1 MEKLSGKSLNLV
13 QENINKLIELFPE
26 ITNGDNQINFDS
38 LRELLEENV
47 DVTDDVE
54 EHYNFT
60 WWGKKEA
67 IRIAKESI
75 SKTLRPL
82 IKNSKNWD
90 DTENIYIEGDNL
102 DALKILLGSYRDT
115 IKMIYI
121 DPPYNT
127 GRDFVY
133 KDNRSESIREH
144 LENTGQLNEDGQLL
158 ENPRTG
164 GKYHSNW
171 LNMMYPRLYLAR
183 KFLTKDGVIFI
194 SIDDNEVENLKK
206 LCNEIFGEE
215 NFVSQLNWK
224 RQGGRQDSKYY
235 AVVHEYILVYAKS
248 INDFVAGEKPKEI
261 GNFPKFDEE
270 KNRKYKTQL
279 LRKWGSNSRRA
290 DRPNL
295 FYPIEAPDGSNL
307 YPMLSETEE
316 GCWRWGK
323 TTMQK
328 NIDEGNVEFV
338 KKDNVWIAYEKIYE
352 PLPGEEP
359 TMKYN
364 TWIDD
369 INSGAGSTLIKEL
382 FDNHA
387 VFDYPKPV
395 ELINLLQKMANIK
408 ENDIIMDFFSG
419 SATTAEGIMRFNLE
433 NNFNNSFILVQIPE
447 ETSENSEAFRQDY
460 KTICEIGEDRIN
472 RAGDKIIEN
481 SKNKDLDIGFKVFKV
496 DESNFIPW
504 NPEIAT
510 KNIKDAI
517 LTTYNN
523 IVVGR
528 SELDL
533 IYELLLK
540 LNMDLSCSVDE
551 EKLNNKKIYVVDEGY
566 ALICLDSNIDESIV
580 DDLLQLKE
588 DLMTEYCQVILRDD
602 AFNGNDELAIN
613 IYNKLNSEG
622 VEFKTI

>member
-224 RQGGRQDSKYY
+224 RQGGRHDSKYY
-235 AVVHEYILVYAKS
+235 AVVHEYILVYAK
-248 INDFVAGEKPKEI
+248 
-261 GNFPKFDEE
+261 
-270 KNRKYKTQL
+270 
-279 LRKWGSNSRRA
+279 
-290 DRPNL
+290 
-295 FYPIEAPDGSNL
+295 
-307 YPMLSETEE
+307 
-316 GCWRWGK
+316 
-323 TTMQK
+323 
-328 NIDEGNVEFV
+328 
-338 KKDNVWIAYEKIYE
+338 
-352 PLPGEEP
+352 
-359 TMKYN
+359 
-364 TWIDD
+364 
-369 INSGAGSTLIKEL
+369 
-382 FDNHA
+382 
-387 VFDYPKPV
+387 
-395 ELINLLQKMANIK
+395 
-408 ENDIIMDFFSG
+408 
-419 SATTAEGIMRFNLE
+419 
-433 NNFNNSFILVQIPE
+433 
-447 ETSENSEAFRQDY
+447 
-460 KTICEIGEDRIN
+460 
-472 RAGDKIIEN
+472 
-481 SKNKDLDIGFKVFKV
+481 
-496 DESNFIPW
+496 
-504 NPEIAT
+504 
-510 KNIKDAI
+510 
-517 LTTYNN
+517 
-523 IVVGR
+523 
-528 SELDL
+528 
-533 IYELLLK
+533 
-540 LNMDLSCSVDE
+540 
-551 EKLNNKKIYVVDEGY
+551 
-566 ALICLDSNIDESIV
+566 
-580 DDLLQLKE
+580 
-588 DLMTEYCQVILRDD
+588 
-602 AFNGNDELAIN
+602 
-613 IYNKLNSEG
+613 
-622 VEFKTI
+622 